1 MLIEKLKSDLEAAM
15 KAQDRVKVSCL
26 RMALSALKYRQVALN
41 QELDDQEAVKV
52 LRSQIKQIN
61 ESVEQYAQGNRMD
74 LVENEKK
81 NLEILKTYLPEE
93 MDEEAIRAIVREVI
107 AETGAT
113 SKKDFGKVMKLAVAK
128 VAGQAD
134 GKLVSAIVGSML
146 Q

>member
-15 KAQDRVKVSCL
+15 KAQDRAKVSCL
-26 RMALSALKYRQVALN
+26 RMALSAIKYRQVALN
-41 QELDDQEAVKV
+41 QDLDDQEVVKV
-52 LRSQIKQIN
+52 LRSQLKQIN
-61 ESVEQYAQGNRMD
+61 ESLEQFTQGGRMD

-81 NLEILKTYLPEE
+81 NLEIMKSYLPKE
-93 MDEEAIRAIVREVI
+93 MDEEAIRAIVKDII

-113 SKKDFGKVMKLAVAK
+113 TKKDFGKVMKLAVAK

-134 GKLVSAIVGSML
+134 GKLVSSIVSSLL

>member
-81 NLEILKTYLPEE
+81 NLEILKAYLPEE
-93 MDEEAIRAIVREVI
+93 MDEEAIRAIVREI
-107 AETGAT
+107 ITETGAT

>member
-15 KAQDRVKVSCL
+15 KAQDKARTSCL
-26 RMALSALKYRQVALN
+26 RMAISAVKYRQVALN
-41 QELDDQEAVKV
+41 QDLDDQEVIKV

-61 ESVEQYAQGNRMD
+61 ESLEQFAKGGRND

-81 NLEILKTYLPEE
+81 NLEILKTYLPKE
-93 MDEEAIRAIVREVI
+93 MDDDAIKAVVKEII
-107 AETGAT
+107 AETAAT
-113 SKKDFGKVMKLAVAK
+113 KKDFGKVMKLAMAK

-134 GKLVSAIVGSML
+134 GKLVSAIVNSLL